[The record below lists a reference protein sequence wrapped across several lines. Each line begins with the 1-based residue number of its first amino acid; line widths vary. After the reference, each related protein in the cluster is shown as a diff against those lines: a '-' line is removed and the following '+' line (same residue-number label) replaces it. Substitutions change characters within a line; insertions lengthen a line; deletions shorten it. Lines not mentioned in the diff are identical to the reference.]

1 MKPLTTFHHKVLR
14 AILKFSPYSPIAPLY
29 FLLGEPP
36 MEASLHMDILSLF
49 WNIWVNPQTKV
60 FDVLKYLL
68 MMSDDSSLTW
78 SAHVRIIFQLYHLP
92 DPLILLESTP
102 WPKERWK
109 GHSKIGILIYH
120 KVIWRRKAISNTKLQ
135 YLNVQCKGLSGRPPS
150 CASLGPNH
158 TGCGYCSAP
167 HQDARR

>member
-36 MEASLHMDILSLF
+36 IEASLHMDILSLF

-102 WPKERWK
+102 WPKERLK
-109 GHSKIGILIYH
+109 EHS
-120 KVIWRRKAISNTKLQ
+120 
-135 YLNVQCKGLSGRPPS
+135 
-150 CASLGPNH
+150 
-158 TGCGYCSAP
+158 
-167 HQDARR
+167 